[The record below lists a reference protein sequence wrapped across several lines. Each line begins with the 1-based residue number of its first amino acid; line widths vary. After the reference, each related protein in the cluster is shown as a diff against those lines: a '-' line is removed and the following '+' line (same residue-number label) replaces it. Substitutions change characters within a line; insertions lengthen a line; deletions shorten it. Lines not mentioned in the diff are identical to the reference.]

1 MKDQLEI
8 NQGEIK
14 LTFNESHKGKVYLSD
29 LGLKSAGLDLEA
41 GLLRF
46 VIDIKNLDQ
55 VHFAAVPTIEFTYT
69 EEMGETHWQCD
80 FNGTMIADKLD
91 HHGHSTVILLKRN
104 GIEELIQRHE
114 NTMIVHAEFP
124 KPAVIDPEKS
134 YIALF

>member
-1 MKDQLEI
+1 MKDQLEL

-29 LGLKSAGLDLEA
+29 LGLTKEELELPAGLM
-41 GLLRF
+41 RF
-46 VIDIKNLDQ
+46 VIEVQNLDL
-55 VHFAAVPTIEFTYT
+55 VHFAAVPTVEFTYT

-80 FNGTMIADKLD
+80 FNGKMIADKLD
-91 HHGHSTVILLKRN
+91 HHGHSTVILLKRK

-124 KPAVIDPEKS
+124 KAAVIDPEKS

>member
-1 MKDQLEI
+1 MKDHLEV

-14 LTFNESHKGKVYLSD
+14 LTINESNKGKVYLSD
-29 LGLKSAGLDLEA
+29 LGLKSSDMELEA

-46 VIDIKNLDQ
+46 VVDFKNLDQ
-55 VHFAAVPTIEFTYT
+55 VHFAAVPTIEFSYK

-91 HHGHSTVILLKRN
+91 HHGHSTVVLLKRD
-104 GIEELIQRHE
+104 GIEDLIQRHE
-114 NTMIVHAEFP
+114 NTMVLHAEFP

>member
-29 LGLKSAGLDLEA
+29 LGLTRADMDLEA

-46 VIDIKNLDQ
+46 VIEVQNLDQ
-55 VHFAAVPTIEFTYT
+55 VHFSAVPTVEFTYT

-80 FNGTMIADKLD
+80 FNGTMIADRYD
-91 HHGHSTVILLKRN
+91 HHGHSTVILLKRK

-114 NTMIVHAEFP
+114 NTMVVHAEFP

>member
-29 LGLKSAGLDLEA
+29 LGLKASDMDLEA

-46 VIDIKNLDQ
+46 VIDIKNLNQ
-55 VHFAAVPTIEFTYT
+55 VHFAAVPTVEFSYT

-91 HHGHSTVILLKRN
+91 HHGHSTVVLLKRD
-104 GIEELIQRHE
+104 GIEDLIQRHE
-114 NTMIVHAEFP
+114 NTMVIHAEFP